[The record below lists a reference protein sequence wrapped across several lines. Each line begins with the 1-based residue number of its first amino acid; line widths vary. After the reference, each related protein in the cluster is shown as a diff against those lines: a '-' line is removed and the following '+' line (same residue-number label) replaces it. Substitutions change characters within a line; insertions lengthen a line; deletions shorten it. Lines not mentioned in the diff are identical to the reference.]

1 VGNVLER
8 LLQIEEEFSA
18 MSLPV
23 RAGPDLIT
31 PRAISNPTARTI
43 IA

>member
-1 VGNVLER
+1 MFECLFKIKKIFG
-8 LLQIEEEFSA
+8 A

-23 RAGPDLIT
+23 RAGADLIT
-31 PRAISNPTARTI
+31 PRAISDPATGTI